1 MRTHA
6 IVNGDVEALADDE
19 ESPNISQDP
28 QTEVDI
34 CTYNEDSLVIKYY
47 ISHTVSFASH
57 SQQLR
62 WQGHHKQ

>member
-6 IVNGDVEALADDE
+6 IAKGGVEALADDE
-19 ESPNISQDP
+19 ESLNISQDP
-28 QTEVDI
+28 QIEVDI
-34 CTYNEDSLVIKYY
+34 CTYNEDGLVIEYY

-62 WQGHHKQ
+62 WQGHCKQ